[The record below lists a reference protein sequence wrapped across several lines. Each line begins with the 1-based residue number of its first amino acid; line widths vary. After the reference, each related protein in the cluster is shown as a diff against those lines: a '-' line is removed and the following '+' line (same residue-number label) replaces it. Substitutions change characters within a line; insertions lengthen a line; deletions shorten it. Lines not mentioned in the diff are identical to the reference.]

1 MEIKRENDKSA
12 LDLIKSNLPADILS
26 DKNVADLL
34 KRIGVEVESHY
45 CVNYMTYY
53 EDGIYDFPEG
63 TQTFGT
69 KKEAIDYMKENEIDF
84 YYDDETCEAVTVN
97 PDGTE
102 TRSKDDYVEE
112 DDGPW
117 RMWKE

>member
-1 MEIKRENDKSA
+1 MYINRENDKPA
-12 LDLIKSNLPADILS
+12 LDLIKSNLPSNILE

-34 KRIGVEVESHY
+34 NRINVEVNPHY

-53 EDGIYDFPEG
+53 EDGIYEIPDG
-63 TQTFGT
+63 TQTFAT
-69 KKEAIDYMKENEIDF
+69 KQEAIDYFKENEIDF
-84 YYDDETCEAVTVN
+84 YYDDETGEAVTIN

-102 TRSKDDYVEE
+102 TRSTEDYREE

-117 RMWKE
+117 RVWKE

>member
-1 MEIKRENDKSA
+1 MYINKENDQPA
-12 LDLIKSNLPADILS
+12 LKLIKSNLPANILS

-34 KRIGVEVESHY
+34 NRISVEVESHY

-53 EDGIYDFPEG
+53 EDGIYEIPEG
-63 TQTFGT
+63 TQTFAT
-69 KKEAIDYMKENEIDF
+69 KKEALDYIKENEIDF

-102 TRSKDDYVEE
+102 TRSADDYVEE

-117 RMWKE
+117 RIWKE

>member
-1 MEIKRENDKSA
+1 MDIKRENDKTA

-34 KRIGVEVESHY
+34 NRIGVEVESHY

-63 TQTFGT
+63 TQTFAT
-69 KKEAIDYMKENEIDF
+69 KQEAIDYMNENEIDF

-102 TRSKDDYVEE
+102 TRSKDDYLEE

-117 RMWKE
+117 RIWKA

>member
-1 MEIKRENDKSA
+1 MDIKRENDKLA
-12 LDLIKSNLPADILS
+12 LELIKSNLPSGILS

-34 KRIGVEVESHY
+34 SRINVEVEPHY

-53 EDGIYDFPEG
+53 EDGIYEFPEG
-63 TQTFGT
+63 TQTFAT
-69 KKEAIDYMKENEIDF
+69 KQEAINYFKENEIDF
-84 YYDDETCEAVTVN
+84 YYDDETGEAVTIN

-102 TRSKDDYVEE
+102 TRSKEDYQEE

-117 RMWKE
+117 RIWKE

>member
-1 MEIKRENDKSA
+1 MYINKENDKPA
-12 LDLIKSNLPADILS
+12 FDLIKSNLPADILS

-34 KRIGVEVESHY
+34 NRIGVEVEPHY

-53 EDGIYDFPEG
+53 EDGIYEFPEG
-63 TQTFGT
+63 TQTFAT
-69 KKEAIDYMKENEIDF
+69 KKEAMDYFKENEIDF
-84 YYDDETCEAVTVN
+84 YYDDETKEAVTVN

-102 TRSKDDYVEE
+102 TRSKEDYVEE

-117 RMWKE
+117 RIWKE

>member
-1 MEIKRENDKSA
+1 MDIKRENDKLA
-12 LDLIKSNLPADILS
+12 LELIKSNLPANILS

-34 KRIGVEVESHY
+34 SRIGVEVESHY

-53 EDGIYDFPEG
+53 EDGIYEFPEG

-102 TRSKDDYVEE
+102 TRSKEDYVEE

-117 RMWKE
+117 RIWKA